1 MRYDDMA
8 SLLFRLEITH
18 RLCVTVDKISEQYP
32 DGNDRQKGE

>member
-1 MRYDDMA
+1 MRYDDMD
-8 SLLFRLEITH
+8 SLFRLEITH